1 MLDFNY
7 TLLIQ
12 FLNFILLLII
22 LNFLLFKPVL
32 KVLERRQEAI
42 AASSEQVKSMGD
54 ETKHLQASYEESS
67 RERRRPIL
75 EARDSVLAEAHG
87 TSVKTIEQA
96 RNELSGEL
104 TRIRSEIAKDSQKAF
119 QDLKQDVGRLSM
131 EAAEKIVGRSLS

>member
-12 FLNFILLLII
+12 FLNFLILLVI
-22 LNFLLFKPVL
+22 LNFLLFKPML
-32 KVLERRQEAI
+32 KALDRRQEAI
-42 AASSEQVKSMGD
+42 AASSEKVKSVGD
-54 ETKHLQASYEESS
+54 VTKHLEASYEESS
-67 RERRRPIL
+67 REKRRPIL
-75 EARDSVLAEAHG
+75 EARDAVLAEAHG
-87 TSVKTIEQA
+87 SSMKTIELA

-119 QDLKQDVGRLSM
+119 QDLKQDVDRLSM